1 MENLVTYRAEYL
13 WIDGTEPT
21 AEIRSKTKILDGGD
35 EPELLPAQGV
45 AEGDLGQGLGTPGE
59 DTGLGLVVIP
69 EGERLDPDESE

>member
-1 MENLVTYRAEYL
+1 MR
-13 WIDGTEPT
+13 T
-21 AEIRSKTKILDGGD
+21 ARLQGGALSPRCVRMRRDRQLDGDD
-35 EPELLPAQGV
+35 EHELLPTQGV